1 MSQIDVLE
9 EKSQPAGSHNVT
21 DTRLYGYRLVIVRL
35 LCLCLFIVSIG
46 LVLASIPS
54 YFASLHLLCS
64 GTTATCD
71 TTGQLTASDLQRL
84 QALGLSID
92 FFAIYTIVL
101 RLLLALGCWSI
112 GALLFWS
119 KSDNPL
125 VFLAA
130 ISLSTFPLAFN
141 SDTTSILAPPWLVMA
156 QVIGLLGNLCIVL
169 FFYVFPSGH
178 FIPRWTRW
186 VLIPSLVYWGFSTF
200 FPSAP
205 FNPFFQFPALDV
217 VTFLVVIGGVVV
229 VQVYRYKYV
238 STPIQRQQTKW
249 VVYGIS
255 LGLAGFLLLIVVGD
269 SFPTLF
275 PNGSLPNLIAT
286 AAIYGLMLLLP
297 VSIGLAILRSRLWDI
312 DTIINRTLVYGLLT
326 AIVALLYFGLV
337 FMSQFLLR
345 GMINQDSPLTIVAST
360 LVIAALIQPLRR
372 RIQSI
377 IDRRFYRRRYD
388 AARIIATF
396 TATLNNEVDL
406 SKVGENLVAVVQET
420 MQPAHVS
427 LWLRQNVPSREQIT
441 RVLPPIEEE

>member
-1 MSQIDVLE
+1 M
-9 EKSQPAGSHNVT
+9 H
-21 DTRLYGYRLVIVRL
+21 
-35 LCLCLFIVSIG
+35 C
-46 LVLASIPS
+46 
-54 YFASLHLLCS
+54 
-64 GTTATCD
+64 
-71 TTGQLTASDLQRL
+71 
-84 QALGLSID
+84 
-92 FFAIYTIVL
+92 
-101 RLLLALGCWSI
+101 
-112 GALLFWS
+112 
-119 KSDNPL
+119 
-125 VFLAA
+125 
-130 ISLSTFPLAFN
+130 
-141 SDTTSILAPPWLVMA
+141 
-156 QVIGLLGNLCIVL
+156 
-169 FFYVFPSGH
+169 
-178 FIPRWTRW
+178 WTRW
-186 VLIPSLVYWGFSTF
+186 VLIPSLTYWGFSTF

-205 FNPFFQFPALDV
+205 FNPFFHFPALDA

-255 LGLAGFLLLIVVGD
+255 LGLGGFLLLIVVGN

-275 PNGSLPNLIAT
+275 PDGSLPNLIAT

-297 VSIGLAILRSRLWDI
+297 VSIGLAILRSQLWDI

-396 TATLNNEVDL
+396 TATLNDEVDL
-406 SKVGENLVAVVQET
+406 NKIGENLVAVVQET

-427 LWLRQNVPSREQIT
+427 LWLRQYAPSREQIT
-441 RVLPPIEEE
+441 RILPPIEEE